1 MAIIRAKITVDIE
14 LETESTLFDVENL
27 KATVLKDLQNS
38 KQNYEIHNI
47 NGIEVC
53 QRCGS
58 KSLAERSSQGG
69 WYCKR
74 CYRALTDP
82 KTPY

>member
-1 MAIIRAKITVDIE
+1 MAIIRAKITIDIE
-14 LETESTLFDVENL
+14 LETESRLFDIENL

-38 KQNYEIHNI
+38 KQNYEIHSI
-47 NGIEVC
+47 SGIEVC

-58 KSLAERSSQGG
+58 KSLAEQSSYGG